1 MNVKRIL
8 RFYFYADTLE
18 KVFDGIIFHSAL
30 SSAYIAESELC
41 AERICGLIGE
51 KQELSEFWE
60 YLDKILSGFSENE
73 RSALYRY
80 ASLRCGIKK
89 LSDEE
94 RKAIKRAAVKFTRRA
109 RRIESFFF
117 FFRLVGKYYSL
128 IPSECAVYLS
138 G

>member
-51 KQELSEFWE
+51 KQE
-60 YLDKILSGFSENE
+60 

-109 RRIESFFF
+109 RRIESFSEAL
-117 FFRLVGKYYSL
+117 RLVGKYYSL